1 MEQNQLNTNG
11 LPGQSTQPSEPFNKN
26 PLDFVKDAEQQ
37 LEIEIWVTLR
47 KADGGAKDPNM
58 R

>member
-1 MEQNQLNTNG
+1 MNTNG